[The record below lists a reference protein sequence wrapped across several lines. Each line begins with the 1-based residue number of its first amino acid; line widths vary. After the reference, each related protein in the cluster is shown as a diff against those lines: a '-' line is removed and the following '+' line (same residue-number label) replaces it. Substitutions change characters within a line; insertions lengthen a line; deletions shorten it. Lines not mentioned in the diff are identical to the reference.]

1 MTTISESD
9 IAAAYARDGFY
20 FPLQAM
26 AHEAARRYRR
36 ELERIESRYRGDEYK
51 VAWAGHVD
59 FVLPF
64 VDEITRLPSILEPV
78 QAILGPDLLVWG
90 TNFFVK
96 EPRSPEFVSW
106 HQDLTYW
113 GLDDIAEVT
122 AWVAL
127 SPATRESGCMRFIPG
142 THEGDIVAHRDTF
155 DEANLLTR
163 GQEIAV
169 PVDEDKAVDIVLETG
184 QMSLHHGRMFHASR
198 PNRSSDRRIGLA
210 IRYISPA
217 MRNRSGERGYA
228 HLVAGEDRYGHFEIV
243 PPPTSDM
250 APADLQVVRAALTAQ
265 ERVLYAGASQKGR
278 RRT

>member
-1 MTTISESD
+1 MTMISAPE
-9 IAAAYARDGFY
+9 IAAAYARDGYF

-26 AHEAARRYRR
+26 SAAAAQRYRT
-36 ELERIESRYRGDEYK
+36 ELERLQKQYGGDEFK
-51 VAWAGHVD
+51 AIWFGHAD

-78 QAILGPDLLVWG
+78 QAVLGPDLLVWG
-90 TNFFVK
+90 TNFFIK
-96 EPRSPEFVSW
+96 EAQSTEYVSW

-113 GLDDIAEVT
+113 GLDDAAEVT

-127 SPATRESGCMRFIPG
+127 SPATPESGCMRFIPG
-142 THEGDIVAHRDTF
+142 THNREIVAHQDTF
-155 DEANLLTR
+155 DSSNLLTR

-169 PVDEDKAVDIVLETG
+169 QVDEDQAVDIVLEPG
-184 QMSLHHGRMFHASR
+184 QMSLHHGRIFHGSR
-198 PNRSSDRRIGLA
+198 PNRSDDRRIGLA

-217 MRNRSGERGYA
+217 MRNLSGEKGYA

-243 PPPTSDM
+243 PPPETAM
-250 APADLQVVRAALTAQ
+250 APADVHVARSALATQ

-278 RRT
+278 RQT